1 MQHNQNQNQ
10 NQKQPI
16 QPIFPHRGNN
26 TPSTQF
32 TQLPQT
38 NSIPNSNSQPIP
50 QLPPIQSIGIKQPI
64 NHSQYVSNSN
74 IMNLIPNQTPN
85 HNYKKINDI
94 TIDVKYDSSARHKDS
109 SNYELISPNNRV
121 NRSEYEMRIEKVSD
135 KIFSHFNE
143 KYPTSITATGLSPK
157 TIKTIVESG
166 LKKYK
171 ELNQSV
177 ISSIIDVIDVKIRQS
192 IHSDNRTGKQYDTTS
207 FSMDDQSKISMEKYL
222 DNFTNKV
229 TVLVNSDKAIETNLP
244 AKMAPVNDIIE
255 IKEPDPFSE
264 DFPLKDREK
273 QTDMLVPEI
282 RRFDYYLAI
291 DSKDRDTTKYPDP
304 NNFVIELAPASG
316 NGNTKGYID
325 RAFGNIE
332 SCELMSVIIKDTS
345 DQPDSSDVGGIQ
357 FPYLL
362 LQFDEF
368 QQNYFG
374 TNNDLTKTF
383 AILTEYNQP
392 TGSKYKYYRMV
403 GDLADSSVIK
413 VYNPRIN
420 VSRITTRL
428 LLPDGSAFNFGSA
441 YTNDTS
447 NTVVSVSFRISTIQ
461 RNLATQYLDKATH

>member
-1 MQHNQNQNQ
+1 MQQ
-10 NQKQPI
+10 NQKQPVI
-16 QPIFPHRGNN
+16 QPIFPHRGNT
-26 TPSTQF
+26 TPSTPF

-38 NSIPNSNSQPIP
+38 NAIPTTNIQHKNIP
-50 QLPPIQSIGIKQPI
+50 QLPPIQSLGIKQPI
-64 NHSQYVSNSN
+64 NHSQTVSNT
-74 IMNLIPNQTPN
+74 NQ
-85 HNYKKINDI
+85 NYKKLNDI
-94 TIDVKYDSSARHKDS
+94 VIDVKYDSSARHKDS

-121 NRSEYEMRIEKVSD
+121 NRSEYEMRIDKVSE
-135 KIFSHFNE
+135 KIFTHFKE
-143 KYPTSITATGLSPK
+143 KYPSSISATGLSPK

-177 ISSIIDVIDVKIRQS
+177 ISNIIDVIDIKIRQS
-192 IHSDNRTGKQYDTTS
+192 IHSDNRSGKQFDTTA

-229 TVLVNSDKAIETNLP
+229 TVLVNSDKAVESNLP
-244 AKMAPVNDIIE
+244 AKMAPVNDIVE

-273 QTDMLVPEI
+273 QTDMFIPEV

-316 NGNTKGYID
+316 NGDTRGYID

-332 SCELMSVIIKDTS
+332 SCELMSIIIKDTS
-345 DQPDSSDVGGIQ
+345 DQPDSSDTGGIQ

-383 AILTEYNQP
+383 AILTEYSKP
-392 TGSKYKYYRMV
+392 TGSKYKYYSMV
-403 GDLADSSVIK
+403 GDRADSSVIK

-420 VSRITTRL
+420 ISRITTRL
-428 LLPDGSAFNFGSA
+428 LLPDGTPFNFGTA

-447 NTVVSVSFRISTIQ
+447 NTIVSVSFRISTIQ